1 MLNHF
6 NFKALDDGD
15 FLITNDYGRAL
26 FVSPEEFQRFLRQ
39 DFDGAEALYQRLHR
53 AHFVL
58 DPMEIYADSM
68 TDELREMKQYLC
80 YGTALHIFVV
90 TNQCNLRC
98 IYCQAQ
104 DHQHF
109 ERGSMS
115 PETGRRA
122 IDLAL
127 QSPNPS
133 LAFEFQG
140 GEPLLAFPV
149 IREMVCYAE
158 AQRGKKQVSF
168 TVVSNLSLL
177 TDEMAD
183 FFQEHRVTVCT
194 SLDGPAAI
202 HETNRRAQAVGMS
215 SYEKMCAGLQKL
227 HERGIFPGAVE
238 TTTRYT
244 LAHAREL
251 LAEYVRQ
258 GMQTIFLRP
267 LTPLGFARSDWQAV
281 GYTVD
286 EFLTFYRQAL
296 DEIFRLNREGVRLR
310 EQHAVFFLR
319 KILQGRADNY
329 MELRSPCG
337 AGFGQLAYYYN
348 GDVYTCDEGRMVA
361 EAGDPA
367 FRLGNVYRDTYASLM
382 RSDTCRAT
390 SVASVLESLPGCCD
404 CAYQPYCGVCPVVQ
418 YASSSGN
425 IFPRE
430 ANTYRCQIY
439 KGILD
444 TLFAILKHGPE
455 EEREILKAWV
465 RDDHEDNQ

>member
-1 MLNHF
+1 
-6 NFKALDDGD
+6 
-15 FLITNDYGRAL
+15 
-26 FVSPEEFQRFLRQ
+26 
-39 DFDGAEALYQRLHR
+39 
-53 AHFVL
+53 
-58 DPMEIYADSM
+58 
-68 TDELREMKQYLC
+68 
-80 YGTALHIFVV
+80 
-90 TNQCNLRC
+90 
-98 IYCQAQ
+98 
-104 DHQHF
+104 
-109 ERGSMS
+109 MS
-115 PETGRRA
+115 PETGKRA

-149 IREMVCYAE
+149 IRDMVCYAE
-158 AQRGKKQVSF
+158 AQSGKKKIDF

-202 HETNRRAQAVGMS
+202 HEKNRRAPAVGMS

-251 LAEYVRQ
+251 IAEYVRQ

-286 EFLTFYRQAL
+286 EFLTFYRRAL
-296 DEIFRLNREGVRLR
+296 DEIFRLNREGVLLR

-382 RSDTCRAT
+382 RSDTCRAA
-390 SVASVLESLPGCCD
+390 SAASVLESLPGCCD

-418 YASSSGN
+418 YASSGN